1 MENQF
6 NKAEKFAKYFI
17 SKQADEN
24 RVNKNKDLSAVA
36 EEDKVL
42 LEEITDPKKIADKL
56 EFYQTIDTLEGRRK
70 VQLKTDKKSKSVSL
84 RKYFMR
90 GLKVAA
96 VFIGLF
102 VTSAVLLNYLN
113 NKQNQPTIADSIH
126 PGSLQA
132 TLVLS
137 DGEAID
143 LTQMSTDTPI
153 EKDGMKI
160 VNNKESIEYMST
172 TSGHEEQAEPKINT
186 LIVPKGGEWHLVME
200 DGTKVWI
207 NADSKLTY
215 PSKFNKKERIV
226 QLEGEAYFE
235 VAHDKEWPFMVKT
248 IITDTKVLGT
258 SFNIKAYKNE
268 DKVETTLIEGKVAL
282 SQSVGNSSILMD
294 PGYQAIVPVKGGEVI
309 YKKVDTAI
317 FTSWKDKRFEFV
329 EETLESIMKSLER
342 WYNVDIEFSDD
353 HIKQLR
359 FSARLQ
365 RYDSIQDLLDRIEQ
379 TNKVH
384 FSYNNDKI
392 FVKAK

>member
-6 NKAEKFAKYFI
+6 NKAEKFAKHFI
-17 SKQADEN
+17 SSQANEN
-24 RVNKNKDLSAVA
+24 RANKNDDFSALA
-36 EEDKVL
+36 EEDRIL
-42 LEEITDPKKIADKL
+42 FEAITDPKKIAGKL
-56 EFYQTIDTLEGRRK
+56 EFYQTIDTVESRRK
-70 VQLKTDKKSKSVSL
+70 VQLKIDKEPKVVSL
-84 RKYFMR
+84 RKYMTR
-90 GLKVAA
+90 GLKIAA
-96 VFIGLF
+96 VFLGLF
-102 VTSAVLLNYLN
+102 VISSVLFYYLN
-113 NKQNQPTIADSIH
+113 DGQNQPSIADSIH

-137 DGEAID
+137 DGEQID
-143 LTQMSTDTPI
+143 LAKMSTEAPI
-153 EKDGMKI
+153 EKDGMQI
-160 VNNKESIEYMST
+160 VNNNESIEYIST
-172 TSGHEEQAEPKINT
+172 PGQKEQAEPKINT
-186 LIVPKGGEWHLVME
+186 LIVPKGGEWHLVLE

-248 IITDTKVLGT
+248 TITETKVLGT

-282 SQSVGNSSILMD
+282 NQSVGNSSILMD
-294 PGYQAIVPVKGGEVI
+294 PGHQAIVPVKGGEVV

-317 FTSWKDKRFEFV
+317 FTSWKDKQFEFE
-329 EETLESIMKSLER
+329 EETLESILKSLER
-342 WYNVDIEFSDD
+342 WYNVTIEFSDD
-353 HIKQLR
+353 DIKQLR

-365 RYDSIQDLLDRIEQ
+365 RYDSIQGLLNRIEQ

-384 FSYNNDKI
+384 FSYQPDKI
-392 FVKAK
+392 LVNAK

>member
-1 MENQF
+1 LENQF
-6 NKAEKFAKYFI
+6 NKAEKFAKLFI
-17 SKQADEN
+17 SSQADETLAD
-24 RVNKNKDLSAVA
+24 KNKDLSVPAD
-36 EEDKVL
+36 EDKVL
-42 LEEITDPKKIADKL
+42 FEEITYPKKIADKL
-56 EFYQTIDTLEGRRK
+56 EFYQTIDTQESRRK
-70 VQLKTDKKSKSVSL
+70 VQLKIDKKTKVVSL
-84 RKYFMR
+84 RKYLVR
-90 GLKVAA
+90 GLKIAA

-102 VTSAVLLNYLN
+102 VISTVLYNYLN
-113 NKQNQPTIADSIH
+113 DQQNQPTIADRIH

-137 DGEAID
+137 DGEKID
-143 LTQMSTDTPI
+143 LTKMSTEASI

-160 VNNKESIEYMST
+160 VNNNESIRYIST
-172 TSGHEEQAEPKINT
+172 PEQEEQVEPRMNT
-186 LIVPKGGEWHLVME
+186 LIVPKGGEWHLVLE

-215 PSKFNKKERIV
+215 PSRFNKKERIV

-248 IITDTKVLGT
+248 MITETKVLGT

-282 SQSVGNSSILMD
+282 SQSVGNSSILMN
-294 PGYQAIVPVKGGEVI
+294 PGYQAIVSVKGGEVV

-317 FTSWKDKRFEFV
+317 FTSWKDKQFEFE

-353 HIKQLR
+353 DIKQLR

-365 RYDSIQDLLDRIEQ
+365 RYDSIQGLLNRIEQ
-379 TNKVH
+379 TKKVH
-384 FSYNNDKI
+384 FSYQHDRI
-392 FVKAK
+392 LVIAK

>member
-6 NKAEKFAKYFI
+6 NKAEKFAKHFI
-17 SKQADEN
+17 SSQANEN
-24 RVNKNKDLSAVA
+24 RANRNDDFSALA
-36 EEDKVL
+36 EEDRIL
-42 LEEITDPKKIADKL
+42 FEAITDPKKIAGKL
-56 EFYQTIDTLEGRRK
+56 EFYQTIDTLESRRK
-70 VQLKTDKKSKSVSL
+70 VQLKIDKEPKVVSF
-84 RKYFMR
+84 RKYLTR
-90 GLKVAA
+90 GLKIAA
-96 VFIGLF
+96 VFLGLF
-102 VTSAVLLNYLN
+102 VISSVLFYYLN
-113 NKQNQPTIADSIH
+113 DGQNQPSIADSIH

-137 DGEAID
+137 DGEQID
-143 LTQMSTDTPI
+143 LAKMSTESPI
-153 EKDGMKI
+153 EKDGMQI
-160 VNNKESIEYMST
+160 VNNNESIEYIST
-172 TSGHEEQAEPKINT
+172 PGQKEQAEPKINT
-186 LIVPKGGEWHLVME
+186 LIVPKGGEWHLVLE

-215 PSKFNKKERIV
+215 PSKFNKRERIV

-248 IITDTKVLGT
+248 TITETKVLGT

-282 SQSVGNSSILMD
+282 NQSVGNSSILMD
-294 PGYQAIVPVKGGEVI
+294 PGHQAIVSVKGGEVI

-317 FTSWKDKRFEFV
+317 FTSWKDKQFEFE
-329 EETLESIMKSLER
+329 EETLESILKSLER

-353 HIKQLR
+353 DIKQLR

-365 RYDSIQDLLDRIEQ
+365 RYDSIQGLLNRIEQ

-384 FSYNNDKI
+384 FSYRPDKI
-392 FVKAK
+392 LVNAK